1 MAPPKGHEPYNKN
14 GEGGRPTKYTPEFI
28 EKEADAFME
37 WMKQDT
43 SAWFETFAFE
53 RGYTPDMFSIWAKT
67 NDRFSG
73 VYKISQSWQKQRL
86 ISFGLFSKFNSN
98 IVKLVLANTIGWTD
112 KQQVSG
118 DAVNPLAFLLKDNAQ
133 TTKELVDDNV
143 DEEYESEH

>member
-1 MAPPKGHEPYNKN
+1 MPAPKGHPPYNKN
-14 GEGGRPTKYTPEFI
+14 GEGGRPTKYTDEFI
-28 EKEADAFME
+28 EKEAEAFLE
-37 WMKQDT
+37 WMKLET

-67 NDRFSG
+67 NERFSG
-73 VYKISQSWQKQRL
+73 VYKISQAWQKQRL

-118 DAVNPLAFLLKDNAQ
+118 DAVNPLAFLMKESGQ
-133 TTKELVDDNV
+133 STKELVD
-143 DEEYESEH
+143 ESFESEH